1 MGGRLGSGELTHE
14 QKRQS
19 MLATLGEKTGRDID
33 GWLEVADARPDAAF
47 MELVDWLKTEHGLG
61 HFQARLVAEER
72 RDRS

>member
-1 MGGRLGSGELTHE
+1 
-14 QKRQS
+14 